1 MAQEIYVAKYPT
13 RYAKEPAF
21 GFLARARMVMSNFKY
36 VVDYRLVKMGL
47 QVLDYF
53 LGHSLRTIT

>member
-21 GFLARARMVMSNFKY
+21 GFLSRARMVMSNFKY
-36 VVDYRLVKMGL
+36 VVDYRPVKMGL
-47 QVLDYF
+47 KYW
-53 LGHSLRTIT
+53 TIFWVTV